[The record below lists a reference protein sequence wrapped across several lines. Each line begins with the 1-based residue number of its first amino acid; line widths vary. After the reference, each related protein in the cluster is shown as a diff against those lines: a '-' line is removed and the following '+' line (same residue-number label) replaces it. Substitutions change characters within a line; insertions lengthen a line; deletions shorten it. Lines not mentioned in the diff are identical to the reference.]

1 MLIDLIRQA
10 SKILSEKSPTDDD
23 LQQAENSI
31 SSYLEALATERVSE
45 QVSLENIEDANRLL
59 KEIRRERARRLAGQT
74 ASPDSQAIEMEPQL
88 TSNNSKPIIRSPKLD
103 SDEQPDALKKFIQSS
118 HDPEAEKLMDQ
129 AEEDFY
135 RGNYQAAIMQYE
147 KVMKIEPGWVR
158 AQEHRSEAEEYL
170 RTGNIPSVALPAEAG
185 KAYGKAQSAARV
197 FRYQVAL
204 KYLDEAFFCLEDS
217 GIKRWR
223 EGEELRQDL
232 ENQIQAGEVY
242 QDGINLLKQ
251 GDLTGALSR
260 IQTAASS
267 VATPEYIDK
276 ATEIRSDLAALDE
289 IGDVITSSGE
299 VPAEK
304 LAESKSKLEK
314 IRLKYGDIP
323 QVSRLGNRLDLI
335 IPVAVKSLL
344 NGINRLA
351 ENARISPTILNAK
364 QTIKN
369 AEIELDLLRQLDGNE
384 VTSKELVSKLGSLK
398 NDIDQSED
406 TLNRAQQAIKS
417 VNRFFALDAW
427 KMSKDVRNRY
437 PSDPQVLE
445 LKKALIPFYATAV
458 VGGLIA
464 LGLVILLL
472 WFSVRSIGAAVEKRN
487 LALTPTATL
496 TPTQTL
502 TPTNTLT
509 PTLTP
514 TITPN
519 YTLTPQPTF
528 TPTPIKIGLTAR
540 TLWARNGCYE
550 AYKANGRIEGGS
562 EVTLLPMDSRAFDVL
577 NRECVLVEYRTG
589 TSAIIGYILLADLT
603 IP

>member
-74 ASPDSQAIEMEPQL
+74 ASPDSQAIEMEPQS

-204 KYLDEAFFCLEDS
+204 KYLDEAFLCLEDA

>member
-10 SKILSEKSPTDDD
+10 SKILSEKSPAEDD

-45 QVSLENIEDANRLL
+45 QVILENIEDANRLL

-74 ASPDSQAIEMEPQL
+74 SSPDSQAFDMEPQS
-88 TSNNSKPIIRSPKLD
+88 TASNSKPIFRSPKLD

-135 RGNYQAAIMQYE
+135 RGNYQAAIIQYE

-204 KYLDEAFFCLEDS
+204 KYLDEAFLCLEES

-276 ATEIRSDLAALDE
+276 ATEVRSDLAAQDE

-304 LAESKSKLEK
+304 LADSKSKLEK

-351 ENARISPTILNAK
+351 ENASVSPTILNAK
-364 QTIKN
+364 QNIKN

-384 VTSKELVSKLGSLK
+384 ITSKELVSKLGSIK
-398 NDIDQSED
+398 NGIDQSED

-417 VNRFFALDAW
+417 GNRFFALDAW

-445 LKKALIPFYATAV
+445 LKKALIPFYATSV
-458 VGGLIA
+458 IGGLIA
-464 LGLVILLL
+464 LGIVILLL
-472 WFSVRSIGAAVEKRN
+472 WFSIRSISAAVEERR
-487 LALTPTATL
+487 LAMTPTATP

-502 TPTNTLT
+502 TPTHTLT

-528 TPTPIKIGLTAR
+528 TPTPIKLGLTAR

-550 AYKANGRIEGGS
+550 GYTANGRIEGGN
-562 EVTLLPMDSRAFDVL
+562 EVTLLPMDARAFDVL
-577 NRECVLVEYRTG
+577 NRECVLVEFRTG

>member
-204 KYLDEAFFCLEDS
+204 KYLDEAFLCLEDA

>member
-204 KYLDEAFFCLEDS
+204 KYLDEAFLCLEDA

-276 ATEIRSDLAALDE
+276 ATEIRSDLASLDE

-502 TPTNTLT
+502 IPTNTLT

>member
-10 SKILSEKSPTDDD
+10 SKILSEKSPAEDD
-23 LQQAENSI
+23 LQQVENSI

-74 ASPDSQAIEMEPQL
+74 ASPDSQAMEMEPQS
-88 TSNNSKPIIRSPKLD
+88 TASSSKPILRSPKLD

-135 RGNYQAAIMQYE
+135 RGNYQTAIIQYE

-158 AQEHRSEAEEYL
+158 AQEHHSEAEEYL

-185 KAYGKAQSAARV
+185 KSYGKAQSAARV

-204 KYLDEAFFCLEDS
+204 KYLDEAFLCLEES

-304 LAESKSKLEK
+304 LADSKSKLEK
-314 IRLKYGDIP
+314 IRLKHGDIP
-323 QVSRLGNRLDLI
+323 QVTRLGNRLDLI

-351 ENARISPTILNAK
+351 ENASISPTILNAK

-398 NDIDQSED
+398 NNIDQSED

-417 VNRFFALDAW
+417 GNRFFALDAW
-427 KMSKDVRNRY
+427 KMSRDVRNRY

-445 LKKALIPFYATAV
+445 LKKALIPFYATSV
-458 VGGLIA
+458 IGGLIA
-464 LGLVILLL
+464 LGIIILLL
-472 WFSVRSIGAAVEKRN
+472 WFSIRSIGAAVEKRR
-487 LALTPTATL
+487 LAMTPTATP
-496 TPTQTL
+496 TPTQTM

-550 AYKANGRIEGGS
+550 AYRANGSIEGGS

-577 NRECVLVEYRTG
+577 NRECVLVEYRSG

>member
-204 KYLDEAFFCLEDS
+204 KYLDEAFLCLEDA

-276 ATEIRSDLAALDE
+276 ATEIRSDLASLDE

-550 AYKANGRIEGGS
+550 AYTANGRIEGGS

>member
-10 SKILSEKSPTDDD
+10 SKILSEKTPAEED

-45 QVSLENIEDANRLL
+45 EVSLENIEDANRLL

-74 ASPDSQAIEMEPQL
+74 SFPEPQGAEIDPHSSASI
-88 TSNNSKPIIRSPKLD
+88 SNPIVRSAKLD

-147 KVMKIEPGWVR
+147 KVMKVEPGWVR
-158 AQEHRSEAEEYL
+158 AQEHRSEAEDYL
-170 RTGNIPSVALPAEAG
+170 RTGNIPSVALPADAG

-197 FRYQVAL
+197 FRYQIAL
-204 KYLDEAFFCLEDS
+204 KYLDEAFLYLQEA

-289 IGDVITSSGE
+289 ISDVITSSGE

-304 LAESKSKLEK
+304 LADSKSKLEK
-314 IRLKYGDIP
+314 VRLKYGDIP

-335 IPVAVKSLL
+335 IPVAAKGLL
-344 NGINRLA
+344 NNISRLA
-351 ENARISPTILNAK
+351 ENASISPTILNGK
-364 QTIKN
+364 QTIKR
-369 AEIELDLLRQLDGNE
+369 AETELELLRQLDGNE
-384 VTSKELVSKLGSLK
+384 ITSKELVSKLGSIK
-398 NDIDQSED
+398 HDIDQAED

-417 VNRFFALDAW
+417 GNRFFALDPW
-427 KMSKDVRNRY
+427 KMSKKVRNRY

-445 LKKALIPFYATAV
+445 LKKSLLPFYATSV
-458 VGGLIA
+458 IGGLLA
-464 LGLVILLL
+464 LGIVIVLLGY
-472 WFSVRSIGAAVEKRN
+472 SIRSIGAAVEQRR
-487 LALTPTATL
+487 LALTPTATA
-496 TPTQTL
+496 TPTQTM

-550 AYKANGRIEGGS
+550 SFTANGRIEGGS

>member
-10 SKILSEKSPTDDD
+10 SKILSEKTPAEDD

-74 ASPDSQAIEMEPQL
+74 SGADAQELEIEAKSIAS
-88 TSNNSKPIIRSPKLD
+88 NSKPIIRSPKLD

-147 KVMKIEPGWVR
+147 KVLKIEPGWVR

-204 KYLDEAFFCLEDS
+204 KYLDEAFLNLEES

-351 ENARISPTILNAK
+351 ENASVSPTILNAK

-369 AEIELDLLRQLDGNE
+369 AAIELDLLRQLDGNE

-417 VNRFFALDAW
+417 GNRFFALDAW

-458 VGGLIA
+458 IGSLVA
-464 LGLVILLL
+464 LGIVILLL
-472 WFSVRSIGAAVEKRN
+472 WFSIRSIGAAVEKRR
-487 LALTPTATL
+487 LAMTPTATP
-496 TPTQTL
+496 TPTQTM

-528 TPTPIKIGLTAR
+528 TPTQIKIGLTAR

-550 AYKANGRIEGGS
+550 AYTANGRIEGGS

-577 NRECVLVEYRTG
+577 NRECVLVEFRTG

>member
-10 SKILSEKSPTDDD
+10 SKILSEKSPAEDD

-59 KEIRRERARRLAGQT
+59 KEIRRERSRRLAGQT
-74 ASPDSQAIEMEPQL
+74 TNSEEPQAEMNIQ
-88 TSNNSKPIIRSPKLD
+88 SPGSNSKPIIRSPKLD
-103 SDEQPDALKKFIQSS
+103 PDEQPDALKKFLQSS

-204 KYLDEAFFCLEDS
+204 KYLDEAFLNLEES

-276 ATEIRSDLAALDE
+276 ASEIRSDLAALDE

-335 IPVAVKSLL
+335 IPVAVKGLL
-344 NGINRLA
+344 NNINRLA
-351 ENARISPTILNAK
+351 ENASVSPTILNAK

-369 AEIELDLLRQLDGNE
+369 AEIELELLRQLDGNE
-384 VTSKELVSKLGSLK
+384 VTSKELVNKLGSLK
-398 NDIDQSED
+398 HDIDQSED

-417 VNRFFALDAW
+417 GNRFFALDSW

-445 LKKALIPFYATAV
+445 LKKSLVPFYATSLLI
-458 VGGLIA
+458 GLIA
-464 LGLVILLL
+464 LGLVAVLL
-472 WFSVRSIGAAVEKRN
+472 WFSIRSISNAVEERR
-487 LALTPTATL
+487 LALTPTATP
-496 TPTQTL
+496 TPTQTM

-528 TPTPIKIGLTAR
+528 TPTPIKIGLTTR
-540 TLWARNGCYE
+540 TVWARNGCYE
-550 AYKANGRIEGGS
+550 SYNANGRIEGGS
-562 EVTLLPMDSRAFDVL
+562 EVTLLPMDSRAFDVF
-577 NRECVLVEYRTG
+577 NRECVLVEYRTD

>member
-1 MLIDLIRQA
+1 MLIDLILQA

-204 KYLDEAFFCLEDS
+204 KYLDEAFLCLEDA

-276 ATEIRSDLAALDE
+276 ATEIRSDLASLDE

>member
-10 SKILSEKSPTDDD
+10 SKILSEKSPAEDD

-45 QVSLENIEDANRLL
+45 QVILENIEDANRLL

-74 ASPDSQAIEMEPQL
+74 SSPDSQAFDMEPQS
-88 TSNNSKPIIRSPKLD
+88 TASNSKPIFRSPKLD

-135 RGNYQAAIMQYE
+135 RGNYQAAIIQYE

-204 KYLDEAFFCLEDS
+204 KYLDEAFLCLEES

-276 ATEIRSDLAALDE
+276 ATEVRSDLAAQDE

-304 LAESKSKLEK
+304 LADSKSKLEK

-351 ENARISPTILNAK
+351 ENASVSPTILNAK
-364 QTIKN
+364 QNIKN

-384 VTSKELVSKLGSLK
+384 ITSKELVSKLGSIK
-398 NDIDQSED
+398 NGIDQSED

-417 VNRFFALDAW
+417 GNRFFALDAW

-445 LKKALIPFYATAV
+445 LKKALIPFYATSV
-458 VGGLIA
+458 FGGLIA
-464 LGLVILLL
+464 LGIVILLL
-472 WFSVRSIGAAVEKRN
+472 WFSIRSISAAVEERR
-487 LALTPTATL
+487 LAMTPTATP

-502 TPTNTLT
+502 TPTHTLT

-528 TPTPIKIGLTAR
+528 TPTQIKLGLTAR

-550 AYKANGRIEGGS
+550 GYTANGRIEGGS
-562 EVTLLPMDSRAFDVL
+562 EVTLLPMDARAFDVL
-577 NRECVLVEYRTG
+577 NRECVLVEFRTG

>member
-10 SKILSEKSPTDDD
+10 SKILSEKSPAEND

-45 QVSLENIEDANRLL
+45 KVSLENIEDANRLL

-74 ASPDSQAIEMEPQL
+74 ASPDSQAMEMEPQS
-88 TSNNSKPIIRSPKLD
+88 TASSSKPILRSPKLD

-135 RGNYQAAIMQYE
+135 RGNYQAAIIQYE

-204 KYLDEAFFCLEDS
+204 KYLDEAFLCLEES

-267 VATPEYIDK
+267 VATPEFIDK

-314 IRLKYGDIP
+314 IKLKYGDIP

-344 NGINRLA
+344 NGITRLA
-351 ENARISPTILNAK
+351 ENARNSPTILNAK

-417 VNRFFALDAW
+417 GNRFFALDSW
-427 KMSKDVRNRY
+427 KMSRDVRNRY

-445 LKKALIPFYATAV
+445 LKKALIPFYATSV
-458 VGGLIA
+458 IGGLIA
-464 LGLVILLL
+464 LGIIIVLL
-472 WFSVRSIGAAVEKRN
+472 WFSIRSIGAAVEKRR
-487 LALTPTATL
+487 LAMTPTATP
-496 TPTQTL
+496 TPTQTM

-550 AYKANGRIEGGS
+550 AYTANGRIEGGS

>member
-204 KYLDEAFFCLEDS
+204 KYLDEAFLCLEDA

-276 ATEIRSDLAALDE
+276 ATEIRSDLASLDE